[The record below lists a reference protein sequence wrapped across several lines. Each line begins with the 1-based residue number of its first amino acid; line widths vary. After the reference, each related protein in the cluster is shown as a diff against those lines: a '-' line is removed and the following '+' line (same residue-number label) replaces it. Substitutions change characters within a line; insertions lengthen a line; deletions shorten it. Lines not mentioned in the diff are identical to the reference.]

1 MNDLQI
7 DYFMAVATN
16 LSFTKTSEELFVSQ
30 PAISKQISMMEKEL
44 GSKLFIRN
52 NKNTKLTPAGELFYE
67 FFRNYKKDLRDTI
80 NKAALLQNTDPEV
93 IHIGFVEGWDVSRI
107 LPEIMDKFR
116 ERYPKTRLAIDCCGV
131 KEISTALL
139 TDNIQ
144 VALTMEN
151 SILSFNELYRKN
163 VAQTQKLLLYSANSE
178 YAKKENVTIKDFRH
192 EKFFAPWEIV
202 DKMISHI
209 LEMYCQPYGFTPE
222 IEFVHNNESM
232 ITCVRNN
239 MGVAIADEWT
249 WCIDSP
255 SLKYIPLNVKD
266 TISVARMNEGVNDQT
281 VYLSEILEMAVKNY
295 FLNQNQL

>member
-44 GSKLFIRN
+44 GTKLFIRN
-52 NKNTKLTPAGELFYE
+52 NKNTRLTPAGELFQE

-80 NKAALLQNTDPEV
+80 NKAALLQNMDPEV

-107 LPEIMDKFR
+107 LPEITEKFK

-139 TDNIQ
+139 TNHIQ

-151 SILSFNELYRKN
+151 SILAFTELYKKN
-163 VAQTQKLLLYSANSE
+163 VASLRKILLYSSLSE
-178 YAKKENVTIKDFRH
+178 QAKKNSLTLADFKQ

-209 LEMYCQPYGFTPE
+209 LDMYCQPYGFSPE

-255 SLKYIPLNVKD
+255 SLKYLPINVTD
-266 TISVARMNEGVNDQT
+266 TICVTRMREGVNEQT
-281 VYLSEILEMAVKNY
+281 LYLSELLEEAVQNHPHREIL
-295 FLNQNQL
+295 

>member
-52 NKNTKLTPAGELFYE
+52 NKNTKLTPAGELFQE
-67 FFRNYKKDLRDTI
+67 FFRNYKRDLRDTI
-80 NKAALLQNTDPEV
+80 NKAALLQNMDPEV

-107 LPEIMDKFR
+107 LPQITEKFK

-139 TDNIQ
+139 TNHIQ

-151 SILSFNELYRKN
+151 SILSFTELYKKN
-163 VAQTQKLLLYSANSE
+163 VASIQKLLLYSSVSE
-178 YAKKENVTIKDFRH
+178 QAKKDSITLADFKR

-209 LEMYCQPYGFTPE
+209 LDMYCQPYGFSPE

-239 MGVAIADEWT
+239 MGVAVADEWT

-255 SLKYIPLNVKD
+255 SLRYLPLNVSD
-266 TISVARMNEGVNDQT
+266 TVCVARMREGVNDQT
-281 VYLSEILEMAVKNY
+281 LYLGELLEEAVQKHPHRDN
-295 FLNQNQL
+295 L